1 MIDKTLLLKGSSSLG
16 VALSDETVA
25 LLDAFSDF
33 VAEENKKFNLTAIT
47 SPAEFTEKHIIDSL
61 ASLPFIPQ
69 GSSLCDVGAGAGF
82 PSFPIAAAR
91 GDVTVTALDS
101 TSKKT
106 DFIKRAAQKFGLNN
120 IRTLSKRA
128 EECTH
133 ERESFD
139 VVTARAVAPISILS
153 ELCLPLVKKGG
164 LFIAYKTDPFDLP
177 SEECLSFLGGKLRLS
192 HPYTLPSGDGRV
204 LLVFEKISHTHP
216 DFPRPYGKIKRSPL

>member
-1 MIDKTLLLKGSSSLG
+1 MIDLALLSSAAKTFGC
-16 VALSDETVA
+16 ALSCDQLS
-25 LLDAFSDF
+25 LLDRFSEF
-33 VAEENKKFNLTAIT
+33 VAEQNKKFNLTAIT

-164 LFIAYKTDPFDLP
+164 LFIAYKTDPSDLP
-177 SEECLSFLGGKLRLS
+177 SDECLSLLGGRLKTS
-192 HPYTLPSGDGRV
+192 HPYTFTSGDGRV
-204 LLVFEKISHTHP
+204 LLVFEKVSHTHP